1 MFILKITAIRLIEVV
16 ASVPKEPGEMKV
28 EGGQADRQTLYFNTE
43 FLQFKQRR
51 KEEEI
56 LKKVMVELSFDIS

>member
-1 MFILKITAIRLIEVV
+1 
-16 ASVPKEPGEMKV
+16 MKV
-28 EGGQADRQTLYFNTE
+28 EGGQTDRQTLYFNTE

-56 LKKVMVELSFDIS
+56 YKKAMVELSFDIS

>member
-1 MFILKITAIRLIEVV
+1 MIEVV

-28 EGGQADRQTLYFNTE
+28 EGGQTDRQTLYFNTE
-43 FLQFKQRR
+43 FLQLKQRR

-56 LKKVMVELSFDIS
+56 